1 MQAKDIVN
9 SIFLFVAGIGCFL
22 VALSFVS
29 KNLEILASNKIKD
42 LFNKTSN
49 NKLVGVGIGAA
60 STALIQSSG
69 ATTIM
74 TIGFVNAGI
83 MTLMQ
88 GATVVFGANVG
99 TTITGLLI
107 ALQDLDQYFSMG
119 ALFASLAGIGGGIT
133 LFAKK
138 PKTRNV
144 AGFITGLGLLFLGLQ
159 VMSGSVSKFTN
170 SNSFK
175 SFLEKI
181 DNFALL
187 ILIGTVITGIAQSSS
202 LVTGIIIVL
211 LSGNLININQAVYL
225 MLGSNIGSCVVAI
238 VAGFTS
244 TREAKRIALIH
255 LFFNLFGVLI
265 FVIVDQILGAST
277 HGMHTI
283 PKLFEKIQGKKSVQV
298 AIFHTSFNVATVILA
313 LPITKVFVKLVEKI
327 VPNKVKKDDT
337 SDELKLVYIEPHF
350 LSTPPIAVAQT
361 KNEILN
367 MASLAMTN
375 FNIAIETICKMDF
388 RCVDTFNRNERQI
401 NFLYKEIHNF
411 LAKVSGRP
419 LTSTDQTFV
428 SSSFKTI
435 SDIERIGDYAKN
447 LIEYAQ
453 HLESKNSA
461 FSETAINEIQE
472 LQSLIK
478 QLYDKVMLAFVKID
492 LNALKAAYEI
502 EDQVDAYTEE
512 LANNHI
518 ERLEKRECSSEIG
531 AQFLSLV
538 ANTERIGDHLI
549 NIGNTIKN
557 YKHEG
562 KHGLDNSQQ

>member
-1 MQAKDIVN
+1 MQKDIVN
-9 SIFLFVAGIGCFL
+9 SLFIFIAGIGCFL

-29 KNLEILASNKIKD
+29 KNLEILASSKIKN
-42 LFNKTSN
+42 LFKKTSN

-69 ATTIM
+69 ATTVM

-88 GATVVFGANVG
+88 AATVVFGANVG

-107 ALQDLDQYFSMG
+107 ALQDLDKYFSMG
-119 ALFASLAGIGGGIT
+119 ALFAALAGIGGGIT

-138 PKTRNV
+138 PKTRNI

-159 VMSGSVSKFTN
+159 VMSGAVGKFTA
-170 SNSFK
+170 SNTFK
-175 SFLEKI
+175 NFLTKI

-211 LSGNLININQAVYL
+211 LTGDLININQAVYL

-265 FVIVDQILGAST
+265 FVIIDQILSATT
-277 HGMHTI
+277 HQVHTI
-283 PKLFEKIQGKKSVQV
+283 PKLFEKIQGQKSVQV
-298 AIFHTSFNVATVILA
+298 AIFHTAFNVATMLLA
-313 LPITKVFVKLVEKI
+313 LPITKLFVKLVEKL
-327 VPNKVKKDDT
+327 VPDKAKKEESDD
-337 SDELKLVYIEPHF
+337 EPKLIYIEPHF

-375 FNIAIETICKMDF
+375 FSISIETICKMDF
-388 RCVDTFNRNERQI
+388 RCVETFNRNERQI

-419 LTSTDQTFV
+419 LTNTDHIFV

-447 LIEYAQ
+447 IIEYAQ
-453 HLESKNSA
+453 HLESKNSS
-461 FSETAINEIQE
+461 FSETAVKEVEE

-502 EDQVDAYTEE
+502 EEQVDAYTEE

-518 ERLEKRECSSEIG
+518 ARLERRECSSEIG

-549 NIGNTIKN
+549 NIGNTVKN
-557 YKHEG
+557 YKNRKKNG
-562 KHGLDNSQQ
+562 TDNSK

>member
-69 ATTIM
+69 ATTVM

-83 MTLMQ
+83 MTLTQ

-119 ALFASLAGIGGGIT
+119 ALFAALAGIGGGIT

-138 PKTRNV
+138 PKIRNV

-327 VPNKVKKDDT
+327 VPNKVKKEDT

-518 ERLEKRECSSEIG
+518 ERLEKRECSPEIG